1 MNLMFIQQQALLMV
15 RLSIVLSHYEDIQY
29 CGFRAAGSIGQD
41 ASTVLQHQI
50 DI

>member
-1 MNLMFIQQQALLMV
+1 MNLMFIQQQALLI

-29 CGFRAAGSIGQD
+29 CGFRAAGSKGQD